1 MFGRSH
7 LQQEWSTTTHIF
19 QFHPGFLNFLHN
31 QQLPVNNYISKTSV
45 WFQLLLLQKLSWS
58 PALNEARNKKP
69 REPSTRRTELDG
81 LVSPAVALHLETTGP
96 LCADLFM
103 WVRHSLTKTL
113 PFSFTLNPGLTFHL
127 RSAVFRR
134 TTPQWTDRVAKL
146 HRTTITTTIM
156 MMMMMRTTA
165 PPGDVCFVRIPVG
178 QAYSEQPG
186 PEHEPAHRSDVAK
199 GCRSSALR
207 PHRPP
212 SSL

>member
-7 LQQEWSTTTHIF
+7 LHQEWSKTTHIF

-103 WVRHSLTKTL
+103 
-113 PFSFTLNPGLTFHL
+113 
-127 RSAVFRR
+127 
-134 TTPQWTDRVAKL
+134 
-146 HRTTITTTIM
+146 
-156 MMMMMRTTA
+156 
-165 PPGDVCFVRIPVG
+165 
-178 QAYSEQPG
+178 
-186 PEHEPAHRSDVAK
+186 
-199 GCRSSALR
+199 SALR
-207 PHRPP
+207 GSDTASQRHCHFP
-212 SSL
+212 SLWILVWRFIYGAQFSVEPLLSEQTA